1 MAMVFGLFGWMLYTS
16 HEEASQYAID
26 TSQNITLMA
35 QRDIVRNIDILSLSL
50 DALAHRYQSPMFR
63 QLTHNQ
69 QHSYLFGGVS
79 TAKHVVVMAVLDDTG
94 KVVTSSLPDARANTY
109 DERLYFTV
117 HRDQPEIGLY
127 ISPPITAKF
136 DRNLQVVVLSKRLS
150 NQDGS
155 FAGIVVLALD
165 LSYFRELF
173 SGIVLGEDG
182 VMSLYSRSG
191 VLYMRLPYSASMIG
205 RDISTNANFL
215 KIKSLIQQNSGS
227 FFARAANDGVMRLYA
242 FRNVPGTQLVVF
254 VGRSEK
260 HIFKHWSEGLY
271 TLGSMMLLFITVC
284 AALFYILRNEL
295 KKRRHAEEK
304 LHELV
309 RIDDLTKLLN
319 RRALDN
325 ALDDLW
331 SRSRRSN
338 GLFSILFIDI
348 DYFKFYND
356 TYGHQQGDEVLA
368 AVSRAISVQLPRSSD
383 IAARYGGEEF
393 IVVLAETNADGA
405 IFVGEKIRSAIE
417 KLNILHS
424 KSQIGHISV
433 SIGVAVY
440 DSEIHNSINAVLNA
454 ADSALYKAKGN
465 GRNNVQISAR
475 PVDGA

>member
-1 MAMVFGLFGWMLYTS
+1 MFLMAMVFGLFGWMLYTS

-205 RDISTNANFL
+205 RDISTNANF
-215 KIKSLIQQNSGS
+215 
-227 FFARAANDGVMRLYA
+227 GVMRLYA